1 MLGAEPAI
9 VETYVKSGDLVLI
22 FAPVLNHQD
31 RSYQTHQASECAAD
45 QGRFWEFHHILF
57 ENQDQM
63 WGSDIPTLVKQ
74 LAANAGLDTA
84 DFNACIDTQRNYD
97 RILAQDQFRQEA
109 GIRGQPVFFINNEVL
124 IGAQPFEVYQGVIE
138 SQLAQ

>member
-1 MLGAEPAI
+1 MLGTEPAI
-9 VETYVKSGDLVLI
+9 VDTYVKSGDVLLI

-31 RSYQTHQASECAAD
+31 RSYQTHQAAECAAD
-45 QGRFWEFHHILF
+45 QGRFWEFHNILF
-57 ENQDQM
+57 ENQDLM

-97 RILAQDQFRQEA
+97 RIEAQDQFRQQA
-109 GIRGQPVFFINNEVL
+109 GIWGQPVFYINNEVL
-124 IGAQPFEVYQGVIE
+124 IGAQPFEVFQGIIE
-138 SQLAQ
+138 AQLAQ